1 MIELIRDLSMLD
13 GVPGFEGEV
22 RNYILAR
29 AEKLCDQVSVDSQGN
44 LFAFKKGNRTPAR
57 PIMLTAHMDEVGFLV
72 NSITEDGM
80 LKILASGSID
90 PRVLI
95 GRKMKVGKSKL
106 PGVISLKAKHLTKPD
121 ERKKAPEL
129 KSLYIDIGA
138 SGREDALKY
147 VSIGDMA
154 VFDSE
159 FALFGN
165 DCIKGKALDDRIGCA
180 ILLKLME
187 QELGYD
193 TWFVF
198 TAAEEIGARG
208 AINAVQ
214 HIDPGFIAAVDS
226 TGAGDTADT
235 PEHLRSC
242 AMRHG
247 AVISLIDRG
256 TVFNRAL
263 REKVTA
269 ELDRQ
274 CIKWQYRTRSEGA
287 TDAMAHIYGTGAK
300 VFGLSTPVR
309 YIHCANSVA
318 YLPDIEA
325 VLKAAGVF
333 IEEAGDMNA

>member
-13 GVPGFEGEV
+13 GVPCFETEV
-22 RNYILAR
+22 RNYIRAR
-29 AEKLCDQVSVDSQGN
+29 AEQVCDQVSVDSQGN
-44 LFAFKKGNRTPAR
+44 LFAFKKGARSPAR
-57 PIMLTAHMDEVGFLV
+57 PIMLTAHMDEVGFLIK
-72 NSITEDGM
+72 NILEDGM
-80 LKILASGSID
+80 LRIVASGSID

-106 PGVISLKAKHLTKPD
+106 PGVISLKAIHLTKPD

-129 KSLYIDIGA
+129 KSLYIDIGT
-138 SGREDALKY
+138 SKKDEALKHI
-147 VSIGDMA
+147 SIGDTA

-159 FALFGN
+159 FALMGT

-180 ILLKLME
+180 VLLKLME
-187 QELGYD
+187 QELKYD

-214 HIDPGFIAAVDS
+214 NIDPGFLAAVDS

-309 YIHCANSVA
+309 YIHCASSVA

>member
-1 MIELIRDLSMLD
+1 
-13 GVPGFEGEV
+13 
-22 RNYILAR
+22 
-29 AEKLCDQVSVDSQGN
+29 
-44 LFAFKKGNRTPAR
+44 
-57 PIMLTAHMDEVGFLV
+57 MLTAHMDEVGFLV

-80 LKILASGSID
+80 LKVLASGSID

-106 PGVISLKAKHLTKPD
+106 PGVISLKAKHLVKPD
-121 ERKKAPEL
+121 ELKKSPDL

-138 SGREDALKY
+138 DSREDALKY

-159 FALFGN
+159 FALFGT

-180 ILLKLME
+180 VLLKLME
-187 QELGYD
+187 QPVKYD

-208 AINAVQ
+208 AVNAVQ
-214 HIDPGFIAAVDS
+214 HLDPGYIAAVDS

-242 AMRHG
+242 EMRKG
-247 AVISLIDRG
+247 AVVSLIDRG
-256 TVFNRAL
+256 TIFNRTL

-269 ELDRQ
+269 ALDRE
-274 CIKWQYRTRSEGA
+274 CVSWQYRTRSEGS

-309 YIHCANSVA
+309 YIHCACSVA

-325 VLKAAGVF
+325 VLKAAKIF
-333 IEEAGDMNA
+333 IEEAGDGNA

>member
-13 GVPGFEGEV
+13 GVPGFEQDV
-22 RNYILAR
+22 RQYISAR
-29 AEKLCDQVSVDSQGN
+29 AEKLCQQVYCDSQGN
-44 LFAFKKGNRTPAR
+44 LFAFKKGEAAPNK
-57 PIMLTAHMDEVGFLV
+57 PIMLAAHMDEVGFLV
-72 NSITEDGM
+72 KSVTEDGM
-80 LKILASGSID
+80 LKIVASGSVD

-106 PGVISLKAKHLTKPD
+106 PGVISLKAIHLTKPD
-121 ERKKAPEL
+121 ERKKAPDL

-138 SGREDALKY
+138 KNKEDALKHI
-147 VSIGDMA
+147 SIGDTA

-159 FALFGN
+159 FALMGT

-180 ILLKLME
+180 VLLKLME
-187 QELGYD
+187 QELKYD
-193 TWFVF
+193 CWFVF
-198 TAAEEIGARG
+198 TVAEELGARG
-208 AINAVQ
+208 AVNAIQ
-214 HIDPGFIAAVDS
+214 NIDPGFLAAVDS

-263 REKVTA
+263 REKITA
-269 ELDRQ
+269 ALDSQ
-274 CIKWQYRTRSEGA
+274 GINWQYRTRSEGA

-309 YIHCANSVA
+309 YIHCACSVA

-325 VLKAAGVF
+325 VLKAAGIF
-333 IEEAGDMNA
+333 IEEAGEMNA

>member
-13 GVPGFEGEV
+13 GVPGFETEV
-22 RNYILAR
+22 RNYIRAR
-29 AEKLCDQVSVDSQGN
+29 AVQVCDQVSGDSQGN
-44 LFAFKKGNRTPAR
+44 LFAFKKGARSPAR
-57 PIMLTAHMDEVGFLV
+57 PIMLAAHMDEVGFLIK
-72 NSITEDGM
+72 NILEDGM
-80 LKILASGSID
+80 LRIVASGSVD

-106 PGVISLKAKHLTKPD
+106 PGVISLKAIHLTKPD
-121 ERKKAPEL
+121 ERKKAPDL

-180 ILLKLME
+180 VLLKLME

-242 AMRHG
+242 EMRRG

-256 TVFNRAL
+256 TVFHRGL
-263 REKVTA
+263 REKITKA
-269 ELDRQ
+269 LDRE
-274 CIKWQYRTRSEGA
+274 CVSWQYRTRSEGA
-287 TDAMAHIYGTGAK
+287 TDAMAHVYGTGAK

-309 YIHCANSVA
+309 YIHCACSVA
-318 YLPDIEA
+318 YLPDITA
-325 VLKAAGVF
+325 VLKAAKIF
-333 IEEAGDMNA
+333 IEEAGDGNA

>member
-165 DCIKGKALDDRIGCA
+165 DCIKGKALDDRIACYT
-180 ILLKLME
+180 LLRLLDCDVRGE
-187 QELGYD
+187 
-193 TWFVF
+193 THFVF
-198 TAAEEIGARG
+198 TSQEEVGCRG
-208 AINAVQ
+208 ATV
-214 HIDPGFIAAVDS
+214 AAFRRSNGRSCRKSSRFGKEQLGVVRY
-226 TGAGDTADT
+226 AFDTAVG
-235 PEHLRSC
+235 HLKH
-242 AMRHG
+242 AHLVGG
-247 AVISLIDRG
+247 AVSVFSATKHTIVAVRIS
-256 TVFNRAL
+256 F
-263 REKVTA
+263 KV
-269 ELDRQ
+269 
-274 CIKWQYRTRSEGA
+274 
-287 TDAMAHIYGTGAK
+287 
-300 VFGLSTPVR
+300 
-309 YIHCANSVA
+309 
-318 YLPDIEA
+318 
-325 VLKAAGVF
+325 
-333 IEEAGDMNA
+333 

>member
-1 MIELIRDLSMLD
+1 MIELVRDLSTFD
-13 GVPGFEGEV
+13 GVPGFEGDV
-22 RNYILAR
+22 REYIKKR
-29 AEKLCDQVSVDSQGN
+29 AEKLCQEVFCDTQGN
-44 LFAFKKGNRTPAR
+44 LFAFKKGEYTPAH

-72 NSITEDGM
+72 KSITEDGM
-80 LKILASGSID
+80 LRIVASGSVD

-95 GRKMKVGKSKL
+95 GRKMKVGKSKIA
-106 PGVISLKAKHLTKPD
+106 GVISLKAIHLTKPD

-138 SGREDALKY
+138 DSKDEALKY
-147 VSIGDMA
+147 VSVGDTA

-159 FALFGN
+159 FALMGS

-180 ILLKLME
+180 VLLKLME
-187 QELGYD
+187 HDIKYD
-193 TWFVF
+193 AWFVF

-208 AINAVQ
+208 AVNAVQ
-214 HIDPGFIAAVDS
+214 RIDPGFIAAVDS

-235 PEHLRSC
+235 PVHLRSC
-242 AMRHG
+242 AMRDG

-256 TVFNRAL
+256 TVFDRAL

-269 ELDRQ
+269 ALDRR
-274 CIKWQYRTRSEGA
+274 CIRWQYRTRSEGA
-287 TDAMAHIYGTGAK
+287 TDAMAHVYGTGAK

-309 YIHCANSVA
+309 YIHCACSVA
-318 YLPDIEA
+318 YLPDIDA

>member
-13 GVPGFEGEV
+13 GVPGFETEV
-22 RNYILAR
+22 RNYIRTR
-29 AEKLCDQVSVDSQGN
+29 AEQVCDQVSVDSQGN
-44 LFAFKKGNRTPAR
+44 LFAFKKGARSPAR
-57 PIMLTAHMDEVGFLV
+57 PIMLTAHMDEVGFLIK
-72 NSITEDGM
+72 NILEDGM
-80 LKILASGSID
+80 LRIVASGSID

-106 PGVISLKAKHLTKPD
+106 PGVISLKAIHLTKPD

-129 KSLYIDIGA
+129 KSLYIDIGT
-138 SGREDALKY
+138 SKKDEALKHI
-147 VSIGDMA
+147 SIGDTA

-159 FALFGN
+159 FALMGT

-180 ILLKLME
+180 VLLKLME
-187 QELGYD
+187 QELKYD

-214 HIDPGFIAAVDS
+214 NIDPGFLAAVDS

-263 REKVTA
+263 RDQVTA

-309 YIHCANSVA
+309 YIHCASSVA